1 MLLVLPV
8 VAFVL
13 IFLVVRGLQSAR
25 TIERGSWEATFVM
38 ASAFWGACLALGFE
52 LLGLASSLR
61 RPQVAGFWFA
71 ITLVAGL
78 VVLLRRRRAAARRVH
93 APPVVAWA
101 PLDVAFL
108 IILAVPLILLLG
120 VGWTSPPNNIDS
132 LLYHMSRVVHWA
144 QNGSLAHYA
153 TAYGHQL
160 WNPPWAELAI
170 LNLRILWG
178 SDKPA
183 NLVQWI
189 SLIAS
194 LVAVS
199 GVARMLGAGNWG
211 RMLAVALAVSLP
223 AAVLQATST
232 QNDLVAAFWLVA
244 ALLLVLLAGEGVRAG
259 QWLELLA
266 LGAAFGVGLLTKGT
280 FYPLMFPILL
290 LFLWW
295 RDWRSQPWRSLSDTV
310 LVLAT
315 AALVNLGHWG
325 RNLAVGGTP
334 LGPPLWIAGHS
345 PIGDPAGTLYSK
357 LLLLPFLLLRATALH
372 LATPWATVNRAILDT
387 VNAFGGQSIPG
398 LEPLELVW
406 GWNHEDLAGNPIHLL
421 LIGISLAAALLG
433 WRRQSRIV
441 LAVAA
446 VAIAGFLMLVALAVP
461 SSQAFGARLQLPF
474 FILSAPWVA
483 AVMLGTRVKWLPR
496 ALTFCLLALS
506 IPWVLFNTTRPV
518 VALAPQPGAWEL
530 PCTDTFGCTRVGSV
544 FATSRVDLVF
554 ANARD
559 IRDAYVSAIEAL
571 GESKCS
577 RVGLRIDSSDFEYP
591 LWYLAGAPQ
600 SGVRFETV
608 YPTEGLQGL
617 LDRDFAPCAIICT
630 ICGDRTRLNGLDL
643 YSRASGISIY
653 VGDGFT
659 WEEDG

>member
-25 TIERGSWEATFVM
+25 TIERGSWEATFVT

-183 NLVQWI
+183 NLVQWGSLVG
-189 SLIAS
+189 SLI
-194 LVAVS
+194 AVS
-199 GVARMLGAGNWG
+199 GVARLLGVGDRG

-232 QNDLVAAFWLVA
+232 QNDLVVAYWLVA
-244 ALLLVLLAGEGVRAG
+244 ALLLVMLVGKGVQVGVR
-259 QWLELLA
+259 LELLA
-266 LGAAFGVGLLTKGT
+266 LGAAFGLGLLTKGT

-290 LFLWW
+290 LFVWW
-295 RDWRSQPWRSLSDTV
+295 RDWRSQPWRSLSDTG
-310 LVLAT
+310 LVVVAAT
-315 AALVNLGHWG
+315 LVNLGHWG
-325 RNLAVGGTP
+325 RNLAVSGTP
-334 LGPPLWIAGHS
+334 LGPAQWIAGHS
-345 PIGDPAGTLYSK
+345 PVGDPAGMLFSRV
-357 LLLLPFLLLRATALH
+357 LLLPFLLLRATALH
-372 LATPWATVNRAILDT
+372 LATPWASVNRAIQDSVSAL
-387 VNAFGGQSIPG
+387 GGQNTPG
-398 LEPLELVW
+398 LGPFELAW

-433 WRRQSRIV
+433 WRRQSRLV
-441 LAVAA
+441 LAVGAA
-446 VAIAGFLMLVALAVP
+446 AIAGFLLLVVLASP

-483 AVMLGTRVKWLPR
+483 AIIVGARAKWLPL
-496 ALTFCLLALS
+496 ALAYGLLILS
-506 IPWVLFNTTRPV
+506 IPWAIFNTTRPV
-518 VALAPQPGAWEL
+518 IALSPQPEAWEL

-544 FATSRVDLVF
+544 FATSRVDLLF

-559 IRDAYVSAIEAL
+559 IRQGYVAAIDAL
-571 GESKCS
+571 DESNCR
-577 RVGLRIDSSDFEYP
+577 RVGLRIDSSDLEYP
-591 LWYLAGAPQ
+591 LWHLAGAPQ

-608 YPTEGLQGL
+608 YTTDDLQGL
-617 LDRDFAPCAIICT
+617 LDRDFVPCAIICT
-630 ICGDRTRLNGLDL
+630 ICGDRMRLNGLDL
-643 YSRASGISIY
+643 YSKANGTSVF

-659 WEEDG
+659 WDEDG